1 MIDLSELNEHLS
13 EVSFTMDT
21 LKLIKSTATQ
31 GMWATS
37 LDFSDA
43 YHIPIN
49 PAFSIYLCFQVGNRR
64 FMYLVLPYGLSTAP
78 WVFTEV
84 ANR

>member
-1 MIDLSELNEHLS
+1 MIDLSKLNEHLS

-21 LKLIKSTATQ
+21 LKLIKAAATQ

-43 YHIPIN
+43 YLHILFN
-49 PAFSIYLCFQVGNRR
+49 PAFRIYLCF
-64 FMYLVLPYGLSTAP
+64 
-78 WVFTEV
+78 
-84 ANR
+84 